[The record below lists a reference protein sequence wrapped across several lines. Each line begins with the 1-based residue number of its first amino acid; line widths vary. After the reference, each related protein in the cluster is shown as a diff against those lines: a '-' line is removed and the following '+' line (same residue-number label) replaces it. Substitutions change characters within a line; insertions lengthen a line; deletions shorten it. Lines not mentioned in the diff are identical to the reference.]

1 MLVAFLWGDL
11 EREGRAGVGV
21 GVVGGV
27 GVVAVEGVRE
37 AVVVGHGGLRTWM
50 QSSSMGCDS

>member
-11 EREGRAGVGV
+11 ERERRAGV

-27 GVVAVEGVRE
+27 EVVAVEGVRE